1 MNTSMDPRN
10 PKFFQSNPLDAN
22 PKLKFLVS
30 SNTIDVNLN
39 ANNSVNTISSV
50 STLKTFFNGVKY
62 QRMAHANDSGV
73 VVHSA
78 KYADC
83 NAVNVT
89 HAAFVAIVTPLLVT
103 WIGPK
108 FKIAYL

>member
-1 MNTSMDPRN
+1 M
-10 PKFFQSNPLDAN
+10 AN
-22 PKLKFLVS
+22 
-30 SNTIDVNLN
+30 
-39 ANNSVNTISSV
+39 
-50 STLKTFFNGVKY
+50 
-62 QRMAHANDSGV
+62 ANDSGV

-89 HAAFVAIVTPLLVT
+89 HAALVAIVTPLLVT